1 MERGARKVPRHQR
14 GQYELR
20 LPSKPKRPVTVR
32 APGRRHHWPHPGQE
46 VLPPGLPQTPSPTHQ
61 QRRSGKKQQVVVA
74 IISEQNENYSPPYN
88 VAPIFQTATTFQ
100 KTNPVDPPSSS
111 LLPPPVSSFLPSFP
125 QRQGLVLSI
134 QSCSICALMNWECVK
149 SVNELP
155 CCACTSI
162 CWLRS
167 IAQLWFNLVQMPQ
180 PLCLPTYH
188 K

>member
-1 MERGARKVPRHQR
+1 MDNSGSTQTHRRKNIKKTILILCVYSSQPTSVGKQLDRGTEVENPCVLTFTSVSRWRQWMERGARKVPRHQR

-74 IISEQNENYSPPYN
+74 IISEQNENYSPPYD

-111 LLPPPVSSFLPSFP
+111 LLLSLPSSHHS
-125 QRQGLVLSI
+125 LS
-134 QSCSICALMNWECVK
+134 ARV
-149 SVNELP
+149 
-155 CCACTSI
+155 
-162 CWLRS
+162 
-167 IAQLWFNLVQMPQ
+167 
-180 PLCLPTYH
+180 
-188 K
+188 